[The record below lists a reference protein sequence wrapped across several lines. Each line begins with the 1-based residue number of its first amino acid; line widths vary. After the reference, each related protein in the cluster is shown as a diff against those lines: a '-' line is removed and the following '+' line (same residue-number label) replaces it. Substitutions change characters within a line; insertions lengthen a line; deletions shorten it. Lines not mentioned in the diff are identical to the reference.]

1 MRLPLFC
8 LCSETLFKPCLKSY
22 LYSSFLI
29 ASHPEVQIF
38 DRLKRTMSVFPLYHV
53 GGFVI
58 NMLHALHSLSC
69 VVYLPRYTFTTYL
82 QAMEK
87 YKVYT
92 RFRGHI
98 RIPYSIITKEETMK
112 PLLHYV
118 MGLHFAKVCEQKHEQ
133 KREQKRNRFVF
144 LPNA

>member
-1 MRLPLFC
+1 MYKPHC
-8 LCSETLFKPCLKSY
+8 LNSY

-92 RFRGHI
+92 IDLADI
-98 RIPYSIITKEETMK
+98 RIPYSIMTKKETMK

-118 MGLHFAKVCEQKHEQ
+118 LGLRFGKVCEQQ
-133 KREQKRNRFVF
+133 REQK
-144 LPNA
+144 LEKNATGLFFYPTHSVI